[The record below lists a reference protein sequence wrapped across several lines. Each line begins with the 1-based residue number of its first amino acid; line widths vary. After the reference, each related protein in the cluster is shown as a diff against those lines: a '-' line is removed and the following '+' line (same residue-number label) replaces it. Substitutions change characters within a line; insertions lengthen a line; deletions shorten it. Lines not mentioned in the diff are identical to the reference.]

1 MLIPALVLT
10 FSLQIALPFLLGW
23 WFSRH
28 MGAGWR
34 VFWVGVLT
42 FLGSQIVHIPLLLG
56 LTALFK
62 GINLP
67 ESITAAGWIN
77 PVILGLAAGVCEE
90 TARWVGFKL
99 LKKRAQ
105 PFSSGLMLGA
115 GHGGLESIMVGLS
128 VAGTFVLML
137 IGGRSGANLPPAL
150 APLAGQ
156 VVAGWVSAPVD
167 VLASLVER
175 IAALSLQV
183 SLSVM
188 VWTAVV
194 KRKAVWFWL
203 AIFWHAVV
211 DAAAVYMVQ
220 PLGWGTW
227 SIEAVITGMAVLSLL
242 LVLYLWKRHGKA
254 EPTPEHITDHTIN

>member
-1 MLIPALVLT
+1 MLIPAFVLT

-23 WFSRH
+23 WFSRR

-34 VFWVGVLT
+34 VFWVGALT

-67 ESITAAGWIN
+67 TSITEAGWLN

-99 LKKRAQ
+99 LKKHAQ

-115 GHGGLESIMVGLS
+115 GHGGLESILIGLS
-128 VAGTFVLML
+128 VAGTFVLMM

-150 APLAGQ
+150 APVASQ
-156 VVAGWVSAPVD
+156 VVAGWASAPVD

-175 IAALSLQV
+175 IAALSLQI

-203 AIFWHAVV
+203 AILWHAIV
-211 DAAAVYMVQ
+211 DGVAVYAMQ
-220 PLGWGTW
+220 TLHWGIWTL
-227 SIEAVITGMAVLSLL
+227 EAVVAGMAVLSLL
-242 LVLYLWKRHGKA
+242 LVVYLWKRYGQA
-254 EPTPEHITDHTIN
+254 EPSPEPVATEINK